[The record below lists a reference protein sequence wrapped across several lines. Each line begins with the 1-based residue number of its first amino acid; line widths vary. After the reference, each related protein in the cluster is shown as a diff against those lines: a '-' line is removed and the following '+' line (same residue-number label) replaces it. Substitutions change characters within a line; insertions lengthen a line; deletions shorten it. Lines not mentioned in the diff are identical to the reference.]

1 MNTPT
6 RPLEASGTSGEKALM
21 NGVVNLS
28 VLDGWW
34 YEGYREGA
42 GWALTD
48 RRTYQSQEH
57 QDRLDASTIY
67 SMLEQEIIPLYYARN
82 RKGYSENWV
91 RTVKNSIAR
100 IAPNY
105 TMKRQLDDYFDR
117 FYNPEAARYNQL
129 AQKDNALAKQIATWK
144 ENVAERWD
152 NIRVV
157 SSERSVNLEN
167 GDLVSGKEFNVKHIV
182 DEQGLEDAIGID
194 LVLLSG
200 TEGQETIYEVFPMN
214 VTGHEGNLYTFEL
227 TASVDLAGS
236 YKVAYR
242 MYPKNK
248 HLPSRQDFCYVRWFN

>member
-1 MNTPT
+1 
-6 RPLEASGTSGEKALM
+6 
-21 NGVVNLS
+21 
-28 VLDGWW
+28 
-34 YEGYREGA
+34 
-42 GWALTD
+42 
-48 RRTYQSQEH
+48 
-57 QDRLDASTIY
+57 
-67 SMLEQEIIPLYYARN
+67 
-82 RKGYSENWV
+82 
-91 RTVKNSIAR
+91 
-100 IAPNY
+100 
-105 TMKRQLDDYFDR
+105 MKRQLDDYFDR
-117 FYNPEAARYNQL
+117 FYNPEAARYSQL

-152 NIRVV
+152 IIRVV

-167 GDLVSGKEFNVKHIV
+167 GDLVSGKEFNVKHVV